1 MVIGVKLRQRYQIS
15 RVLGSGAFGD
25 TYLAQDLDLPNHP
38 QCVVKHLQI
47 KPPNTAAALP
57 VARRLFAQEAE
68 TLQKLGSHDQIP
80 QLFAY
85 FEENGEF
92 YLVQEFV
99 KGEDLSKEVYP
110 QNKLPENQVKKLLI
124 EILEVLNFVH
134 QQNIIHRDLKPQN
147 IMRRSG
153 DGKIMLID
161 FGAVKET
168 MTVNSQGQTILTVAI
183 GTPGYMPSEQTA
195 GSPKLASDIYA
206 VGMLGIYALTGI
218 QPHQLPKDP
227 TTEEVIWRNWA
238 NVSEDFAKILTK
250 MVRYHFSERYLNAG
264 QALKALTPAPPPAP
278 APAPAPP
285 PSLPPPKTDRRHF
298 LQLASVAVGSFGLA
312 VIGNKLFSGSGE
324 KTTSV
329 STTSSPSPSPEPSPQ
344 VTQTPVS
351 TTSSPSPSPEP
362 SPQVTQSPI
371 STTSNNSNLKTFN
384 FEVVKTNSQGSMI
397 NKSNASARYYEED
410 LGNGVILEMVEIPG
424 GTFLMGSPESEE
436 GRDSDES
443 PQHQVTVPSFF
454 MGKYPVTQEQYQAIM
469 GNNPSYFK
477 GNRSTSL
484 TNRGST
490 SLTNRGSTSL
500 TNRGSTSLTNK
511 RPVENVNWN
520 DAVKFCQRLS
530 QKTGKNYTL
539 PSEAQW
545 EYACRAGTTTPF
557 YFGESI
563 TPDLVNYDGNY
574 PYGSAPKGI
583 YRQQTTDVG
592 TFPPN
597 AFGLYDMHGNVWEWC
612 LDDWVDNY
620 NNAPIDS
627 SAVTSQTLR
636 KVMRGGAWVSN
647 PSLCRSAFR
656 KDLNL
661 DNRND
666 FPGFRLVV
674 SGARTL

>member
-57 VARRLFAQEAE
+57 IARRLFAQEAE
-68 TLQKLGSHDQIP
+68 TLQKLGTHDQIP

-250 MVRYHFSERYLNAG
+250 MVRYHFSERYLNAE

-278 APAPAPP
+278 APPAPP

-312 VIGNKLFSGSGE
+312 VVANKLFSGSGE
-324 KTTSV
+324 KITS
-329 STTSSPSPSPEPSPQ
+329 
-344 VTQTPVS
+344 
-351 TTSSPSPSPEP
+351 
-362 SPQVTQSPI
+362 I
-371 STTSNNSNLKTFN
+371 FTTSNNSNLKTFN

-469 GNNPSYFK
+469 GNNPSFFQ
-477 GNRSTSL
+477 GN
-484 TNRGST
+484 GST
-490 SLTNRGSTSL
+490 T
-500 TNRGSTSLTNK
+500 LTNK
-511 RPVENVNWN
+511 RPVERVNWN
-520 DAVKFCQRLS
+520 DAVTFCQRLS
-530 QKTGKNYTL
+530 QKTGKTYTL

-563 TPDLVNYDGNY
+563 TPDLVNYNGNF
-574 PYGSAPKGI
+574 PYGSAPKGE
-583 YRQQTTDVG
+583 YRERTTDVG
-592 TFPPN
+592 SFPPN

-612 LDDWVDNY
+612 LDDYVDNY
-620 NNAPIDS
+620 NNTPTDG
-627 SAVTSQTLR
+627 SAVTSQSGY
-636 KVMRGGAWVSN
+636 KVLRGGSWSSHLRA
-647 PSLCRSAFR
+647 CRSADR
-656 KDLNL
+656 NNL
-661 DNRND
+661 DPADRYD
-666 FPGFRLVV
+666 SYGFRLVV

>member
-57 VARRLFAQEAE
+57 IARRLFAQEAE
-68 TLQKLGSHDQIP
+68 TLQKLGTHDQIP

-250 MVRYHFSERYLNAG
+250 MVRYHFSERYPNAG
-264 QALKALTPAPPPAP
+264 QALKALTPAPAPAP
-278 APAPAPP
+278 PPPAPAPP

-312 VIGNKLFSGSGE
+312 VVANKLFSGSGE
-324 KTTSV
+324 KITSV
-329 STTSSPSPSPEPSPQ
+329 SS
-344 VTQTPVS
+344 
-351 TTSSPSPSPEP
+351 
-362 SPQVTQSPI
+362 
-371 STTSNNSNLKTFN
+371 TSNNSNLKTFN
-384 FEVVKTNSQGSMI
+384 FQLFETDSQGIVISQ
-397 NKSNASARYYEED
+397 NNSSAKSLTED
-410 LGNGVILEMVEIPG
+410 LGNGVILEMVQIPR

-436 GRDSDES
+436 DRASNEG
-443 PQHQVTVPSFF
+443 PQRQVTVPSFF
-454 MGKYPVTQEQYQAIM
+454 MGKYPLTQEQYQAIM
-469 GNNPSYFK
+469 GDNPSSFK
-477 GNRSTSL
+477 SK
-484 TNRGST
+484 GST
-490 SLTNRGSTSL
+490 FAPPTNQH
-500 TNRGSTSLTNK
+500 
-511 RPVENVNWN
+511 PVETVSWN
-520 DAVKFCQRLS
+520 DAVTFCERLS
-530 QKTGKNYTL
+530 QKTGKTYRL
-539 PSEAQW
+539 PSEAEW

-557 YFGESI
+557 YFGENI
-563 TPDLVNYDGNY
+563 TPHLVNYNGNY
-574 PYGSAPKGI
+574 PYGSAPKGE

-592 TFPPN
+592 SFPPN

-620 NNAPIDS
+620 NNAPIDG
-627 SAVTSQTLR
+627 SAVTNQNGDNVL
-636 KVMRGGAWVSN
+636 RGGSWGYFAKS
-647 PSLCRSAFR
+647 CRSAHRFSYSR
-656 KDLNL
+656 DY
-661 DNRND
+661 RHGS
-666 FPGFRLVV
+666 FGFRVV
-674 SGARTL
+674 F

>member
-25 TYLAQDLDLPNHP
+25 TYLAEDLDLPNHP

-57 VARRLFAQEAE
+57 IARRLFAQEAE

-85 FEENGEF
+85 FEENNEF

-99 KGEDLSKEVYP
+99 KGKDLSQEVYP
-110 QNKLPENQVKKLLI
+110 QNQLPEYQVKKLLI
-124 EILEVLNFVH
+124 EILEVLTFVH

-195 GSPKLASDIYA
+195 GSPKLASDVYA

-238 NVSEDFAKILTK
+238 NVSEDFAKILIK
-250 MVRYHFSERYLNAG
+250 MVRYHFSERYSNAG
-264 QALKALTPAPPPAP
+264 QALKALTPAP
-278 APAPAPP
+278 APP
-285 PSLPPPKTDRRHF
+285 PPPPPPPPPAKTDRRHF

-312 VIGNKLFSGSGE
+312 VVGNKLFSGSGE
-324 KTTSV
+324 QTTPISQ
-329 STTSSPSPSPEPSPQ
+329 TSSPTSSPEPSPQ
-344 VTQTPVS
+344 VSQTSVS
-351 TTSSPSPSPEP
+351 S
-362 SPQVTQSPI
+362 
-371 STTSNNSNLKTFN
+371 TSNNSNLKTFN
-384 FEVVKTNSQGSMI
+384 FEVVKTDSTGSIISRSNS
-397 NKSNASARYYEED
+397 SANYFTED
-410 LGNGVILEMVEIPG
+410 LGNGVTLEMVEIPG
-424 GTFLMGSPESEE
+424 GTFLMGSPESEAQ
-436 GRDSDES
+436 RDSDES
-443 PQHQVTVPSFF
+443 PQRQVTVPSFF
-454 MGKYPVTQEQYQAIM
+454 MGKYQLTQKQYQAII
-469 GNNPSYFK
+469 GNNPSNFK
-477 GNRSTSL
+477 GDN
-484 TNRGST
+484 
-490 SLTNRGSTSL
+490 
-500 TNRGSTSLTNK
+500 
-511 RPVENVNWN
+511 RPVERVSWN
-520 DAVKFCQRLS
+520 DAVRFCEQLS
-530 QKTGKNYTL
+530 QRTGKNYTL
-539 PSEAQW
+539 PSEAEW

-563 TPDLVNYDGNY
+563 TPDLVNYDGNAT
-574 PYGSAPKGI
+574 YGSAPKGE

-592 TFPPN
+592 SFPPN

-612 LDDWVDNY
+612 WDDWVDNY
-620 NNAPIDS
+620 NNAPIDG
-627 SAVTSQTLR
+627 SAATIKSGSKLL
-636 KVMRGGAWVSN
+636 RGGSWYN
-647 PSLCRSAFR
+647 YPRDCRSAYR
-656 KDLNL
+656 DDYNP
-661 DNRND
+661 DYRNVNY
-666 FPGFRLVV
+666 GFRLVV

>member
-57 VARRLFAQEAE
+57 IARRLFTQEAE

-85 FEENGEF
+85 FEENNEF

-227 TTEEVIWRNWA
+227 TTEEVIWLNWA

-250 MVRYHFSERYLNAG
+250 MVRYHFSARYQDA
-264 QALKALTPAPPPAP
+264 QEALKALTPPPP
-278 APAPAPP
+278 PP
-285 PSLPPPKTDRRHF
+285 PPPPPKTDRRHF

-312 VIGNKLFSGSGE
+312 VVGNKLFSGSGE

-329 STTSSPSPSPEPSPQ
+329 PTTSSPSSSPEPSPQ
-344 VTQTPVS
+344 VFQTPVS
-351 TTSSPSPSPEP
+351 P
-362 SPQVTQSPI
+362 
-371 STTSNNSNLKTFN
+371 TSNNSNLKTFN
-384 FEVVKTNSQGSMI
+384 FEIVKTDSRGSI
-397 NKSNASARYYEED
+397 IDRSNASARYYEED

-424 GTFLMGSPESEE
+424 GTFMMGSPESEE
-436 GRDSDES
+436 GSDDSER
-443 PQHQVTVPSFF
+443 PQHQVTIPSFF
-454 MGKYPVTQEQYQAIM
+454 IGKYQLTQAQYQAII
-469 GNNPSYFK
+469 GSNPSEFK
-477 GNRSTSL
+477 GD
-484 TNRGST
+484 
-490 SLTNRGSTSL
+490 
-500 TNRGSTSLTNK
+500 K
-511 RPVENVNWN
+511 RPVENVSWN
-520 DAVKFCQRLS
+520 EAVKFCERLS
-530 QKTGKNYTL
+530 EKTGKTYRL
-539 PSEAQW
+539 PSEAEW

-563 TPDLVNYDGNY
+563 TPDLVNYDGNH
-574 PYGSAPKGI
+574 PYSSAPKGE
-583 YRQQTTDVG
+583 YREQTTDVG
-592 TFPPN
+592 SFPPN

-612 LDDWVDNY
+612 LDNWVDNY
-620 NNAPIDS
+620 NNAPTDG
-627 SAVTSQTLR
+627 SAVTSSSNY
-636 KVMRGGAWVSN
+636 KVLRGGSCFDLPEN
-647 PSLCRSAFR
+647 CRSAR
-656 KDLNL
+656 RVYDGA
-661 DNRND
+661 
-666 FPGFRLVV
+666 GFV
-674 SGARTL
+674 SGSSSFRVVCGAA